1 MFNYKCITQLIF
13 RCFNLIEWSGLLGPL
28 HYPDYVPVTVLHG
41 FTANVLVN
49 SCKNS
54 ADIYNNI
61 VKVVILNKTCIFRWL
76 WSSIIAIIAFQRV
89 TSYVQR
95 FITNDTPA
103 VCNRSN
109 SVVIT
114 DLTAI
119 KESDRP
125 RYSTDLGGFLIYLDH
140 ISVRQ
145 MVEVNIHQLTA
156 KRGEIV
162 LAHPFVVFNNNLIFP
177 FQHHPYSRKKKH

>member
-1 MFNYKCITQLIF
+1 MFNYKCITKLNFQ
-13 RCFNLIEWSGLLGPL
+13 CFNLIEWSGLLGPW
-28 HYPDYVPVTVLHG
+28 HYPDYVSIMVLHG

-49 SCKNS
+49 PCKNS

-61 VKVVILNKTCIFRWL
+61 VKVVNLNNTCIFRWL
-76 WSSIIAIIAFQRV
+76 WSSISAIIAFQRV

-95 FITNDTPA
+95 FITYDTPA

-119 KESDRP
+119 KESDRQ
-125 RYSTDLGGFLIYLDH
+125 RYSTDL
-140 ISVRQ
+140 
-145 MVEVNIHQLTA
+145 A
-156 KRGEIV
+156 
-162 LAHPFVVFNNNLIFP
+162 VF
-177 FQHHPYSRKKKH
+177 